1 MKNSKPE
8 IRQLSDMPE
17 LTYEFG
23 LIDKS
28 EKEAEESIIETL
40 KIGRVRGTIRELNQ
54 ILKIMLTAVT
64 MASLMEP
71 AANKQAETEAKA
83 EPEPE
88 LVSDSKK
95 YDA

>member
-8 IRQLSDMPE
+8 IRQLSDMPK
-17 LTYEFG
+17 LAHEFG
-23 LIDKS
+23 LISKS

-71 AANKQAETEAKA
+71 SANEQPQAEET

-88 LVSDSKK
+88 LTPETKK